1 VGPSTDRSLPD
12 IDAHL
17 KRTLLRFTTCGS
29 VDDGKSTLIGRLLY
43 ESQLLFDDHLA
54 TLEVDSKKLGTRG
67 GDLDF
72 ALLVDG
78 LMAER
83 VQGITIDVAYRF
95 FSTERRK
102 FIVADAPGHEQY
114 TRNMV
119 TAASTA
125 DLAVILVDAR
135 KGVLTQTRR
144 HSYLVSLLG
153 IRHVVLAVNKMDLVG
168 YSRDRFDAIAADYR
182 RFAARVGLT
191 DITAIPTCAVDGDN
205 IVEHRATMS
214 WYEGPCLVPHLETV
228 EVGHPAESRPFRL
241 LVQLV
246 IRPHSE
252 FRGYA
257 GPVVSGTVRPGDRVR
272 VLPSGRETRIA
283 RIVTADGDEPIAVT
297 GQSVTLT
304 LTDDLDVGRGDVLAD
319 AEAPPAVADQL
330 EATLVWMDEKAM
342 PQGRAYLMKVGATTA
357 TATVAR
363 LRYMVNVD
371 TLEHAPAEALHLNEI
386 GVCELQLDRPVVL
399 ESYADNRDLG
409 GVILIDRLTNHTV
422 AAGLIHTALRRAD
435 NVHPQALDVH
445 KRVRSS
451 QKGQRAGVVWL
462 TGLSGAGKST
472 IANHAEGKLVARGRH
487 TYLLDGDNV
496 RRGLNRD
503 LGFTEQDRVENI
515 RRVAEVARLMVDAGL
530 IVLVAFISPFRD
542 ERSTARELFEPGEF
556 VEVYVD
562 TPIAVAEAR
571 DPKGLYKKARRGE
584 LKDFTGI
591 DSPYEPPEAPE
602 IHLDTTQLSADAA
615 ADKILA
621 YLAAAGFLGGN

>member
-1 VGPSTDRSLPD
+1 
-12 IDAHL
+12 
-17 KRTLLRFTTCGS
+17 
-29 VDDGKSTLIGRLLY
+29 
-43 ESQLLFDDHLA
+43 
-54 TLEVDSKKLGTRG
+54 
-67 GDLDF
+67 
-72 ALLVDG
+72 
-78 LMAER
+78 M
-83 VQGITIDVAYRF
+83 
-95 FSTERRK
+95 
-102 FIVADAPGHEQY
+102 
-114 TRNMV
+114 
-119 TAASTA
+119 
-125 DLAVILVDAR
+125 
-135 KGVLTQTRR
+135 
-144 HSYLVSLLG
+144 
-153 IRHVVLAVNKMDLVG
+153 
-168 YSRDRFDAIAADYR
+168 
-182 RFAARVGLT
+182 
-191 DITAIPTCAVDGDN
+191 
-205 IVEHRATMS
+205 
-214 WYEGPCLVPHLETV
+214 
-228 EVGHPAESRPFRL
+228 
-241 LVQLV
+241 QLV

-272 VLPSGRETRIA
+272 VLPSGRDTRIA

-487 TYLLDGDNV
+487 TYLLDGDNL
-496 RRGLNRD
+496 RHGLNRD
-503 LGFTEQDRVENI
+503 LGFTASDRAENI
-515 RRVAEVARLMVDAGL
+515 RRVAEVAKLMLDAGL
-530 IVLVAFISPFRD
+530 IVIVAFISPFRREREMARRLVEAD
-542 ERSTARELFEPGEF
+542 EFF
-556 VEVYVD
+556 EVYVD
-562 TPIAVAEAR
+562 APLDVAESR
-571 DPKGLYKKARRGE
+571 DPKGLYAKARRGE
-584 LKDFTGI
+584 IANFTGI
-591 DSPYEPPEAPE
+591 DSPYEPPEAAE
-602 IHLDTTQLSADAA
+602 IHLDTTRLTAEPRRPDPRLSRRRRFFRRRLRPAQRPTV
-615 ADKILA
+615 
-621 YLAAAGFLGGN
+621 AGRRPCGVERLTPRGL